1 LLAAR
6 GAEAAGRRPGAGA
19 AGERSGELGRTE
31 PLRPL
36 PPSPFPAEIV
46 VERVAMLEQAVLARL
61 HDPAAHVG
69 SRPRDPSTRVDVLAS
84 RILLHPADLERS
96 LRFYGE
102 TLGLAVFR
110 EWGAGAHRGVVFFV
124 GAGLLEVSGS
134 SGEPPSGAVRL
145 LLQVRDVQREWRRLA
160 AAGVAIEEEPTGK
173 PWGLIEMV
181 ARDPDGLA
189 IVIVEVP
196 PQHPQRRAA

>member
-1 LLAAR
+1 L
-6 GAEAAGRRPGAGA
+6 
-19 AGERSGELGRTE
+19 
-31 PLRPL
+31 
-36 PPSPFPAEIV
+36 
-46 VERVAMLEQAVLARL
+46 
-61 HDPAAHVG
+61 
-69 SRPRDPSTRVDVLAS
+69 TRVDVLAS
-84 RILLHPADLERS
+84 RILLHPGDLERS

-110 EWGAGAHRGVVFFV
+110 EWGSGSYRGVVFFL

-134 SGEPPSGAVRL
+134 SSEPPSGAVRL
-145 LLQVRDVQREWRRLA
+145 LLQVRDVQQEWRRLA
-160 AAGVAIEEEPTGK
+160 AAGVVIEEEPKRK

-196 PQHPQRRAA
+196 PGHPQRRAA

>member
-1 LLAAR
+1 
-6 GAEAAGRRPGAGA
+6 
-19 AGERSGELGRTE
+19 
-31 PLRPL
+31 
-36 PPSPFPAEIV
+36 V
-46 VERVAMLEQAVLARL
+46 
-61 HDPAAHVG
+61 
-69 SRPRDPSTRVDVLAS
+69 RVDVLAR

-96 LRFYGE
+96 LRFYGQ

-110 EWGAGAHRGVVFFV
+110 EWGSGAHRGVVFFI

-134 SGEPPSGAVRL
+134 SGGSPSDAVRL
-145 LLQVRDVQREWRRLA
+145 LLQVRDVQRQWRRLA
-160 AAGVAIEEEPTGK
+160 TADVAIEEEPTRK

-196 PQHPQRRAA
+196 PDHPQRRAA

>member
-1 LLAAR
+1 
-6 GAEAAGRRPGAGA
+6 
-19 AGERSGELGRTE
+19 
-31 PLRPL
+31 
-36 PPSPFPAEIV
+36 
-46 VERVAMLEQAVLARL
+46 
-61 HDPAAHVG
+61 
-69 SRPRDPSTRVDVLAS
+69 VDVLAS
-84 RILLHPADLERS
+84 RILLHPGDLERS

-110 EWGAGAHRGVVFFV
+110 EWGSGSHRGVVFFL

-134 SGEPPSGAVRL
+134 SSEPPSGAVRL
-145 LLQVRDVQREWRRLA
+145 LLQVRDVQQEWRRLA
-160 AAGVAIEEEPTGK
+160 AAGVVIEEEPKPK

-196 PQHPQRRAA
+196 PGHPQRRAA

>member
-1 LLAAR
+1 
-6 GAEAAGRRPGAGA
+6 
-19 AGERSGELGRTE
+19 
-31 PLRPL
+31 
-36 PPSPFPAEIV
+36 
-46 VERVAMLEQAVLARL
+46 M
-61 HDPAAHVG
+61 
-69 SRPRDPSTRVDVLAS
+69 DVLAS
-84 RILLHPADLERS
+84 RILLHPIDLERS

-110 EWGAGAHRGVVFFV
+110 EWGTGTHRGVVFFL

-145 LLQVRDVQREWRRLA
+145 LLQVRDVQRERRRLA
-160 AAGVAIEEEPTGK
+160 AAGVAIDEEPTTK

-196 PQHPQRRAA
+196 PHHPQRRAA

>member
-1 LLAAR
+1 
-6 GAEAAGRRPGAGA
+6 
-19 AGERSGELGRTE
+19 
-31 PLRPL
+31 
-36 PPSPFPAEIV
+36 
-46 VERVAMLEQAVLARL
+46 
-61 HDPAAHVG
+61 
-69 SRPRDPSTRVDVLAS
+69 VDVLAS
-84 RILLHPADLERS
+84 RILLHPGDLERS

-110 EWGAGAHRGVVFFV
+110 ERGSGSDRGVVFFL

-134 SGEPPSGAVRL
+134 SSEPPSGAVRL
-145 LLQVRDVQREWRRLA
+145 LLQVRDVHQAWRRLA
-160 AAGVAIEEEPTGK
+160 AAGVVIEEEPKRK

-196 PQHPQRRAA
+196 PGHASAGRRDAGVMPSAPCSVDGLRGSHPGPRTAA